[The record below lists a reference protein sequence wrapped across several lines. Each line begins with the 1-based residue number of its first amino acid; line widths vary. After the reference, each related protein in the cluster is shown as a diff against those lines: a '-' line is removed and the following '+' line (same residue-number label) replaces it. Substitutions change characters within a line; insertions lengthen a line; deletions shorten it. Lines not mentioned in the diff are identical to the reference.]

1 MLLADFILI
10 QMHSYSKDGIIVTS
24 MLDTRTPN
32 AQGEYPVKIRVN
44 YKRVRAYYPTGKN
57 LTRVDWDNLPT
68 SKSTASKTIKASIEN
83 SFNLVRL
90 NVESLAE
97 RGDFMF
103 DTLNTRL
110 GKATGDTV
118 NNALRAKISALDYE
132 GRIGTMQIYEQTL
145 RITEE
150 FAGTNISFSSITVQ
164 WLRKCEQFWLQ
175 TKNQTTT
182 GMHFRNIRTIINEA
196 RRAGIFKEAQYP
208 FGKDRFEIKTGEAHK
223 KSLTIKQIKSIFDY
237 SDGNI
242 TTDKYKDLW
251 LFIYLCNGINVA
263 DMIRLK
269 YTNIVDGEISF
280 VRQKTER
287 TAKSRKEIRVIIT
300 PELQAIIDRWGIQ
313 NKFGFIFPY
322 LNGKE
327 TPLERKTTNKE
338 LTKRINKRMK
348 LIGEALSIGKI
359 TTYTARHTFA
369 TVLKRGGANIA
380 YISESLG
387 HSDLKTTEAYLASF
401 ERGDREKNANLLTQ
415 FI

>member
-1 MLLADFILI
+1 MLLADFILKK
-10 QMHSYSKDGIIVTS
+10 MHSYSKDGIIVTS

-57 LTRVDWDNLPT
+57 LTRENWDNLPT

-97 RGDFMF
+97 RGDFLF

-118 NNALRAKISALDYE
+118 NNALRAKISALEYE

-242 TTDKYKDLW
+242 TTDKYRDLW

-359 TTYTARHTFA
+359 TTYTARHSFA

-415 FI
+415 FA

>member
-1 MLLADFILI
+1 
-10 QMHSYSKDGIIVTS
+10 MHSYSKDGIIVTS

-44 YKRVRAYYPTGKN
+44 YKRVRSYYPTGKN
-57 LTRVDWDNLPT
+57 LTREDWDNLST

-97 RGDFMF
+97 RGDFLF

-118 NNALRAKISALDYE
+118 NNALRAKISALEYE

-242 TTDKYKDLW
+242 TTDKYRDLW

-327 TPLERKTTNKE
+327 TPLERKTINKE

-359 TTYTARHTFA
+359 TTYTARHSFA

-415 FI
+415 FA

>member
-1 MLLADFILI
+1 
-10 QMHSYSKDGIIVTS
+10 MHSYSKDGIIVTS

-57 LTRVDWDNLPT
+57 LTREDWDNLPT

-97 RGDFMF
+97 RGDFQF
-103 DTLNTRL
+103 NTLNTRL

-118 NNALRAKISALDYE
+118 NNALKAKISALESE

-223 KSLTIKQIKSIFDY
+223 KSLTIKQIKSIFNY

-242 TTDKYKDLW
+242 TTDKYRDLW

-263 DMIRLK
+263 EMIRLK

-313 NKFGFIFPY
+313 NKYGFIFPY

-327 TPLERKTTNKE
+327 TPLERKTINKE

-359 TTYTARHTFA
+359 TTYTARHSFA

-415 FI
+415 FA

>member
-1 MLLADFILI
+1 
-10 QMHSYSKDGIIVTS
+10 MHIYSKDGIIVTS

-57 LTRVDWDNLPT
+57 LTREDWDNLPT

-118 NNALRAKISALDYE
+118 NNALRAKISALEYE
-132 GRIGTMQIYEQTL
+132 ERIGTMQIYEQTL

-242 TTDKYKDLW
+242 TTDKYRDLW

-313 NKFGFIFPY
+313 NKYGFIFPY

-327 TPLERKTTNKE
+327 TPLERKTINKE

-359 TTYTARHTFA
+359 TTYTARHSFA

-415 FI
+415 FA

>member
-1 MLLADFILI
+1 
-10 QMHSYSKDGIIVTS
+10 MHSYSKDGIVVKS

-44 YKRVRAYYPTGKN
+44 YMRVRAYYPTGKN
-57 LTRVDWDNLPT
+57 LTREEWDNLPN
-68 SKSTASKTIKASIEN
+68 SKSTSGKILRASIEN

-97 RGDFMF
+97 RGDFQF
-103 DTLNTRL
+103 DTLNSRL

-118 NNALRAKISALDYE
+118 NNALRAKINSLDDE
-132 GRIGTMQIYEQTL
+132 GRIGSMMLYQQTL

-150 FAGTNISFSSITVQ
+150 FAGTNIPFSSITVQ

-196 RRAGIFKEAQYP
+196 RKAGVIKETQYP

-223 KSLTIKQIKSIFDY
+223 KALSIKQIKDIFNY
-237 SDGNI
+237 SDGKE
-242 TTDKYKDLW
+242 TTDKYRDLW
-251 LFIYLCNGINVA
+251 IFIYLCNGINVA
-263 DMIRLK
+263 DLIRLK
-269 YTNIVDGEISF
+269 YTNIIDGEIFF

-287 TAKSRKEIRVIIT
+287 TVKSRKEIRVIIT
-300 PELQAIIDRWGIQ
+300 AELQAIIDRWGIPNQ
-313 NKFGFIFPY
+313 SDFIFPY
-322 LNGKE
+322 LKGKE
-327 TPLERKTTNKE
+327 TPLERKNIGKD

-359 TTYTARHTFA
+359 TTYTARHSFA

-401 ERGDREKNANLLTQ
+401 EREDREKNANLLIN

>member
-1 MLLADFILI
+1 
-10 QMHSYSKDGIIVTS
+10 MHSYSKDGIIVTS

-97 RGDFMF
+97 RGDFQF

-118 NNALRAKISALDYE
+118 NNALRAKISALEHE

-164 WLRKCEQFWLQ
+164 WLRKCELFWLL

-196 RRAGIFKEAQYP
+196 RRAGTFKEAQYP

-242 TTDKYKDLW
+242 TTDKYRDLW

-263 DMIRLK
+263 DLIRLK
-269 YTNIVDGEISF
+269 YANITDGEILF

-327 TPLERKTTNKE
+327 TPLERKTINKE

-359 TTYTARHTFA
+359 TTYTARHSFA

-387 HSDLKTTEAYLASF
+387 HSDLKTTESYLASF

>member
-1 MLLADFILI
+1 
-10 QMHSYSKDGIIVTS
+10 MHSYSKDGIIVTS

-57 LTRVDWDNLPT
+57 LTRENWDNLLT

-118 NNALRAKISALDYE
+118 NNALRAKISALEYE
-132 GRIGTMQIYEQTL
+132 ERIGTMQIYEQTL

-242 TTDKYKDLW
+242 TTDKYRDLW

-327 TPLERKTTNKE
+327 TPLERKTINKE

-359 TTYTARHTFA
+359 TTYTARHSFA

-387 HSDLKTTEAYLASF
+387 HSDLKTTESYLASF

-415 FI
+415 FA